1 MQYNSIGYLSINNQF
16 DYSTKFEVLEVP
28 LWWQVKGLQYTTTGY
43 GSKIPSKYKIRLDK
57 KLYRV
62 YCSVFS
68 NIGTL
73 YILKNKQKIIV
84 DIGIEKL

>member
-1 MQYNSIGYLSINNQF
+1 MKYNYVGYLSINNQI
-16 DYSTKFEVLEVP
+16 DYSTKCEVIEVP
-28 LWWQVKGLQYTTTGY
+28 LCWQSKGLQYTATGY
-43 GSKIPSKYKIRLDK
+43 GSKIPTKYKIRDK

-73 YILKNKQKIIV
+73 YIIKNKQKIIV
-84 DIGIEKL
+84 DVGIEQL

>member
-1 MQYNSIGYLSINNQF
+1 MQYNYVGYLSINNQI
-16 DYSTKFEVLEVP
+16 DYSQKFEVIEVP
-28 LWWQVKGLQYTTTGY
+28 LWWQVKGLQYTATGY
-43 GSKIPSKYKIRLDK
+43 GSKIPTKYKMRLNK
-57 KLYRV
+57 KLYRI

>member
-1 MQYNSIGYLSINNQF
+1 MQYNYVGYLSINNRI
-16 DYSTKFEVLEVP
+16 DYSTKCEVIEVP
-28 LWWQVKGLQYTTTGY
+28 LWWQSKGLQYTATGY
-43 GSKIPSKYKIRLDK
+43 GSKIPTKYKMRLNK